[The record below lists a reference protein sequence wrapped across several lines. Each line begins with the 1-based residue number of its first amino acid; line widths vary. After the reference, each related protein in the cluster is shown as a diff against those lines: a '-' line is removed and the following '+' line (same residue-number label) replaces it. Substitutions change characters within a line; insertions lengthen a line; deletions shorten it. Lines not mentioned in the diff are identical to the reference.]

1 MPYKPL
7 SDLPVRKIHIGS
19 RIPIVRA
26 ELDGRFCSVTH
37 IKKQPA
43 EERDKKNKKKRRI
56 TKIGR
61 NRENDWSSNGRCKGK
76 LLTFQISSSVLYRR
90 DDKPSF

>member
-1 MPYKPL
+1 MQFTTHYIEKLPHFLLYKPL
-7 SDLPVRKIHIGS
+7 SDLPVRKIHIGC

-37 IKKQPA
+37 IKNSKQKS
-43 EERDKKNKKKRRI
+43 RIRKNKQKRRI

-61 NRENDWSSNGRCKGK
+61 NRE
-76 LLTFQISSSVLYRR
+76 
-90 DDKPSF
+90 DD

>member
-1 MPYKPL
+1 MQFTTHYIEKLPHFLPYKPL

-19 RIPIVRA
+19 RIPIVRG

-37 IKKQPA
+37 IKKQQA
-43 EERDKKNKKKRRI
+43 EERDKKKNKQKRRI

-61 NRENDWSSNGRCKGK
+61 NREND
-76 LLTFQISSSVLYRR
+76 
-90 DDKPSF
+90 